1 MVKQEPFLISVGRK
15 VDAITVHTGMSVDSM
30 LKFRDMNT
38 VISEQWEKKRPWR
51 QCG

>member
-1 MVKQEPFLISVGRK
+1 MGRK

-38 VISEQWEKKRPWR
+38 VISEQWEKKSHGGNADRTA
-51 QCG
+51 